1 MDKEIFELLRNSNLC
16 KGLNDEQVKRL
27 VDSNLIKRRNYKR
40 NEILFWTEKTPESLV
55 MLISGSIAMGR
66 DTFQGRRSLSKSNT
80 VPGALLNEVRL
91 FSPEKL
97 LWEYA
102 LALEDSEVLEVSCSL
117 LLESTADYSDIQII
131 IMRNLMEAFVEKINR
146 LGDKVRILSFPSVRD
161 RIAFYLFQ
169 IQDNNQRVVL
179 TKTRE
184 DIADYLGIA
193 RPSLSRELGRMQEE
207 GLIQLDGHEVIVLNQ
222 MLFDCLFD

>member
-1 MDKEIFELLRNSNLC
+1 M
-16 KGLNDEQVKRL
+16 
-27 VDSNLIKRRNYKR
+27 
-40 NEILFWTEKTPESLV
+40 
-55 MLISGSIAMGR
+55 
-66 DTFQGRRSLSKSNT
+66 
-80 VPGALLNEVRL
+80 
-91 FSPEKL
+91 
-97 LWEYA
+97 
-102 LALEDSEVLEVSCSL
+102 
-117 LLESTADYSDIQII
+117 
-131 IMRNLMEAFVEKINR
+131 EKINR

-179 TKTRE
+179 TETRE

>member
-1 MDKEIFELLRNSNLC
+1 
-16 KGLNDEQVKRL
+16 
-27 VDSNLIKRRNYKR
+27 
-40 NEILFWTEKTPESLV
+40 

-102 LALEDSEVLEVSCSL
+102 LALEDSEVLEVSYSL

-131 IMRNLMEAFVEKINR
+131 IMRNVMEAFVEKINR

-179 TKTRE
+179 TETRE

>member
-1 MDKEIFELLRNSNLC
+1 MDKEIFELLRNSSLC
-16 KGLNDEQVKRL
+16 KGLNDEQVNRL
-27 VDSNLIKRRNYKR
+27 VDSNLIKRRNCKR

-102 LALEDSEVLEVSCSL
+102 LALEDSEVLEVSYSL

-131 IMRNLMEAFVEKINR
+131 IMRNVMEAFVEKINR

-179 TKTRE
+179 TETRE